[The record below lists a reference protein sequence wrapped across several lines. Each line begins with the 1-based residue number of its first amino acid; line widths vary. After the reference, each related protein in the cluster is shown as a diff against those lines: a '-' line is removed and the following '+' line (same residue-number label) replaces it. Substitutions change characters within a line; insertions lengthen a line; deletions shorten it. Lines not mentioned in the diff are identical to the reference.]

1 MFHLHRLEHHQ
12 PLSRSHP
19 VALGHIDRDDLAW
32 HRGEDSTATGR
43 RRAAAAAFQRELETL
58 TIGKDH
64 RARIFD
70 ETCGMRGAAFADD
83 VDRAAFALVEQGRGD
98 PRIRIEPETD
108 RAGGVLLDRVEDRK
122 VGGSLPDR
130 IIRRIVADQP
140 VELAFDE
147 SGVEL
152 GFDEIVFQQGVGEEG
167 GVGLHRPDLD
177 AFGDIGQGLDRVRPG
192 LFPHDELG
200 DHGIVMR

>member
-1 MFHLHRLEHHQ
+1 MTSTVRLS
-12 PLSRSHP
+12 PLWNRVAATRGSALSRKP
-19 VALGHIDRDDLAW
+19 I
-32 HRGEDSTATGR
+32 GR
-43 RRAAAAAFQRELETL
+43 
-58 TIGKDH
+58 
-64 RARIFD
+64 
-70 ETCGMRGAAFADD
+70 
-83 VDRAAFALVEQGRGD
+83 
-98 PRIRIEPETD
+98 
-108 RAGGVLLDRVEDRK
+108 GGVLLDRVEDRK